1 MGAPTFVLAL
11 FLGAAALALWSDV
24 RLGERGPTELPRI
37 LLHALAAFLFLRFA
51 REAVVGVVEQGE
63 VSRTILVLFGVLL
76 PALVYVFLASL
87 WVLKLVRT
95 ALPR

>member
-1 MGAPTFVLAL
+1 MPAFVLTL

-24 RLGERGPTELPRI
+24 RLGDRGPTELPRI
-37 LLHALAAFLFLRFA
+37 LLHALVAFVFLRFA
-51 REAVVGVVEQGE
+51 RVTVVGVAEQGE
-63 VSRTILVLFGVLL
+63 ASRTMLVLFGVLL